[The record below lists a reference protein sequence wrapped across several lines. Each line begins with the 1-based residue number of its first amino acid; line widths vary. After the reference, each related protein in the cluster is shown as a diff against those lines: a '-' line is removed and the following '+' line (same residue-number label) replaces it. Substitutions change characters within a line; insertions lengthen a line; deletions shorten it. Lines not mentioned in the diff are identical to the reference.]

1 MSEKITIEA
10 TNESISEAIKAGV
23 TSPELVDS
31 WLGTAA
37 ELVEDAVVIN
47 LTTWGARDSGGG
59 EIEVECDTAQE
70 AAQEFV
76 DGGEWGENKETF
88 WVNVRVWR
96 NGVNARGAI
105 VAVDEE
111 TITIEVAPIEPECSH
126 EDGHD
131 WQSPHSIVGGCKE
144 NPGVYGSGG
153 GVIIT
158 QVCMH
163 CGCGQHTDTWAQN
176 SENGQ
181 QGLTSVKYVLGE
193 FSEAVESESETA
205 DE

>member
-23 TSPELVDS
+23 TSPELVDG

-47 LTTWGARDSGGG
+47 LTTWGARDLGGG
-59 EIEVECDTAQE
+59 KIEVECDTAQE

-88 WVNVRVWR
+88 WVDVRVWR
-96 NGVNARGAI
+96 NGVNADGEI

-111 TITIEVAPIEPECSH
+111 TITIEVDPNQAPALLH
-126 EDGHD
+126 HVQRVGHRLPVLHAH
-131 WQSPHSIVGGCKE
+131 QRSILARHS
-144 NPGVYGSGG
+144 
-153 GVIIT
+153 
-158 QVCMH
+158 
-163 CGCGQHTDTWAQN
+163 
-176 SENGQ
+176 
-181 QGLTSVKYVLGE
+181 
-193 FSEAVESESETA
+193 
-205 DE
+205 